1 MTDTDLRVST
11 TSPSQWGRVLS
22 IEVPRARYDAARA
35 EVLRDLRKRLVR
47 PGFRKGH
54 VPAAIVEREFAG
66 SIDNSTLEKFLP
78 NLCEQ
83 AISREEL
90 EPISSPRVRNLVL
103 DDPQVVRV
111 EVAIDIRPQ
120 ITIES
125 MDGMRG
131 NRWTLE
137 LTDDHVKRA
146 IDEIRDDHA
155 QFVTVERES
164 RDGDHVQVSYA
175 PLDEQGE
182 EIAAKKVENY
192 PFRVGG
198 EDGISEFSNAVR
210 GRRAGE
216 SVRAEVQY
224 PADYGDA
231 EFAGKT
237 VAFNLTVGAVKEKRL
252 PEADDD
258 LARTL
263 GLEDFAALESR
274 VRSDLERRIREE
286 SERDLRESLVDWL
299 LQANAFEAPETMVE
313 QYLEAAVEDYDGNWR
328 RMGVQPEEEKRQ
340 EFARAARPSAE
351 RAVKRALVLES
362 LARQHGL
369 QVTEEEVDSWIEEK
383 VQATGSGGSGIRQYF
398 SDSRRRRRLRAE
410 LTDDKVFDF
419 LKGKAE
425 ITEAP
430 RPAA

>member
-35 EVLRDLRKRLVR
+35 EVMRDLRRRLVR

-54 VPAAIVEREFAG
+54 VPAAIVEREFAQ
-66 SIDNSTLEKFLP
+66 SIDSSTLEKFLP
-78 NLCEQ
+78 DVCEQ

-90 EPISSPRVRNLVL
+90 EPISSPQVRNLVL

-111 EVAIDIRPQ
+111 EVAIDVRPT
-120 ITIES
+120 ISIES
-125 MDGMRG
+125 VDGLRG

-137 LTDDHVKRA
+137 LSDDHIKRA
-146 IDEIRDDHA
+146 VDEIREEHA
-155 QFVTVERES
+155 QFDTVEREA

-175 PLDEQGE
+175 PLDDQGN
-182 EIAAKKVENY
+182 EIVAKRVENY

-198 EDGISEFSNAVR
+198 DDGIKEFSEAVR
-210 GRRAGE
+210 GRRAGDT
-216 SVRAEVQY
+216 VRAQIQY
-224 PADYGDA
+224 PAEYGDA

-237 VAFNLTVGAVKEKRL
+237 VAFALTLGAVKEKRL

-263 GLEDFAALESR
+263 GLDDFATLQSR
-274 VRSDLERRIREE
+274 VRSDLERRVRDE
-286 SERDLRESLVDWL
+286 S
-299 LQANAFEAPETMVE
+299 
-313 QYLEAAVEDYDGNWR
+313 
-328 RMGVQPEEEKRQ
+328 
-340 EFARAARPSAE
+340 E

-383 VQATGSGGSGIRQYF
+383 VQATGSGGSGIRQFF
-398 SDSRRRRRLRAE
+398 SDARRRRRLRAE